1 MGYLQPSA
9 RNCEMFGKR
18 LSLSRN
24 AAMAGAQVVVSGVV
38 LFLLYRYLL
47 AVLGS
52 ESVGLWS
59 LVGAAASVSKIG
71 ELGLSGTAVKFVAK
85 YVARDEKQVA
95 ADVVQTVLLTVACV
109 QGAVLLGVYPLVSWG
124 LEVVVPGARLGEAF
138 AILPYVL
145 TAVWI
150 AALAGV
156 SLSALDGCERIDL
169 RALVTML
176 SSVLFLLLAWQLVPH
191 WGVAGLVW
199 AQIGQWGATLVGGW
213 LLLRR
218 ELPSLPWSACRWSR
232 SRFGEMFGYA
242 VKFQVT
248 SICWMLVD
256 PIVKGMMAKF
266 GGLSSTAYFEMA
278 SRMVG
283 QFRAVL
289 MAAMQALVPRIAA
302 LHETTPKDVRE
313 AYLDSYRMVF
323 FLSLPLYAG
332 LVAAAPLAA
341 ELWIGRYEPDF
352 IGYVAAVSL
361 AFWINTLSGPA
372 YFANLGT
379 GRLGW
384 NTAAAVSVPSLCAA
398 GSYAAG
404 PMAGSLAVAYSYAV
418 GMAASSGLV
427 LWGYHRD
434 HGLPLTGLLPREN
447 VSPALACLFGLIVG
461 GMVFRSLDESGG
473 RWLSA
478 TAGFSTWLAM
488 SIPAFLRHPLLGD
501 IRRRSGVVDF

>member
-1 MGYLQPSA
+1 MA
-9 RNCEMFGKR
+9 GKR
-18 LSLSRN
+18 LSRN
-24 AAMAGAQVVVSGVV
+24 AALSGAQVVVSGVV
-38 LFLLYRYLL
+38 LFVLYRYLL
-47 AVLGS
+47 EVLGS
-52 ESVGLWS
+52 ENVGLWS
-59 LVGAAASVSKIG
+59 VVGAAASVSKIG
-71 ELGLSGTAVKFVAK
+71 ELGLSGTAVKFVAQ
-85 YVARDEKQVA
+85 YLARGEKREA
-95 ADVVQTVLLTVACV
+95 ADVVQTVILTVACM
-109 QGAVLLGVYPLVSWG
+109 QGAVLLAAYPLVGWV
-124 LEVVVPGARLGEAF
+124 LETVVPGVRLGEAF

-145 TAVWI
+145 MAAWI

-156 SLSALDGCERIDL
+156 SLSGLDGCERIDL
-169 RALVTML
+169 RAKVSMS
-176 SSVLFLLLAWQLVPH
+176 SSVLFLLLAWLLVPR

-199 AQIGQWGATLVGGW
+199 AQAGQWGATLAGGW

-218 ELPSLPWSACRWSR
+218 ELPSLPWSGCRWSR
-232 SRFGEMFGYA
+232 MRFGEMFGYA
-242 VKFQVT
+242 VKFQVA

-256 PIVKGMMAKF
+256 PIVKGMMTKF

-289 MAAMQALVPRIAA
+289 MAAMQALVPRIAV

-313 AYLDSYRMVF
+313 TYLSSYRMVF
-323 FLSLPLYAG
+323 FLSLPLYAC

-341 ELWIGRYEPDF
+341 ELWIGHYEPDF

-384 NTAAAVSVPSLCAA
+384 NTAAAVSVPVLCAG
-398 GSYAAG
+398 GSYATG
-404 PMAGSLAVAYSYAV
+404 PMAGSLAVAYTYATCF
-418 GMAASSGLV
+418 AASSGLV

-434 HGLPLTGLLPREN
+434 HGLPLAGLLPREN
-447 VSPALACLFGLIVG
+447 LSTALTCLFGLIG
-461 GMVFRSLDESGG
+461 GGFVFRFLGEGGG

-478 TAGFSTWLAM
+478 TAGFSTWLAI
-488 SIPAFLRHPLLGD
+488 SIPAFLRHPLFGD
-501 IRRRSGVVDF
+501 IRRRSGVFDS